1 MRESLKR
8 EEIVRGR
15 RLIAAILR
23 SDKRVTGGTL
33 ILRLRHQPPDNQA
46 TLPPRRVAIHLSAR
60 IKGAVVRN
68 RLKRWLREIYR
79 RNKDWFA
86 PGFDYLIQVKPD
98 AVRLNFHQLK
108 QELQNLARATYTPSS
123 NSTES
128 RTSTPPLIGASNIPS
143 PNPSSPPSTGGNKG
157 EGVTLTDA
165 SYQTK
170 PFVPKPRSGNAQNA
184 A

>member
-23 SDKRVTGGTL
+23 SDKRVNGVTL
-33 ILRLRHQPPDNQA
+33 TLRFQHQPSNNQT
-46 TLPPRRVAIHLSAR
+46 TLPPRRIAIHLSSR
-60 IKGAVVRN
+60 IKGAVFRN

-108 QELQNLARATYTPSS
+108 QELQNLAHAAYTPSPT
-123 NSTES
+123 STES
-128 RTSTPPLIGASNIPS
+128 RTTSPPLTEASNNPS
-143 PNPSSPPSTGGNKG
+143 PNTSSPPLTERNKG
-157 EGVTLTDA
+157 KGVTLTDA
-165 SYQTK
+165 TPKTK
-170 PFVPKPRSGNAQNA
+170 PLGLKQRSGNAQNA